1 MLPGKSLVTYNIHL
15 RYVKSMEALH
25 ERINALKPTRVM
37 LLVDKDEH
45 LIYVREFQNRHPTTE
60 VCVRVVDT
68 VDGGQPRDGA
78 WHTKPKSPGDLR
90 EYICSPED
98 FLNRWG
104 EFGKN
109 GLILNVLNEPS
120 GEEPPDVI
128 DRLVRWTLAV
138 LKLATERDIRVGVLN
153 FATGHP
159 HLYYRGDVKR
169 WEWDAHFDPILVYL
183 SKNKQHELWLHEYL
197 PSKGENSRVG
207 RVRSMVNRC
216 KSLGIE
222 IPFVSITE
230 FGWDNDIISGDGRS
244 GYKSRGITGD
254 SYAKDVCKAASEE
267 YAELL
272 NMGKLCM
279 VAVFSYGRSSSDWE
293 SFDVETDNTFHQ
305 TLQKLAPRTTAITTI
320 PVVAPPT
327 PPVIVPVTPVPPPV
341 TKPDPDQ
348 FVEIKLRV
356 KKSDLPGLNFVL
368 DLLKQISVEVA

>member
-1 MLPGKSLVTYNIHL
+1 MLLGRSLCTYNIHL

-25 ERINALKPTRVM
+25 ERINALNPARVM

-68 VDGGQPRDGA
+68 VEGGQPRDGA
-78 WHTKPKSPGDLR
+78 WHTKPKSPGDMR

-128 DRLVRWTLAV
+128 DRLERWTLQV
-138 LKLATERDIRVGVLN
+138 LKLATEREICIGVLN

-159 HLYYRGDVKR
+159 HLYYRGDTKR
-169 WEWDAHFDPILVYL
+169 WEWDARFDPILVYL
-183 SKNKQHELWLHEYL
+183 SKNPQHELWLHEYL
-197 PSKGENSRVG
+197 PNKGENTRVG

-230 FGWDNDIISGDGRS
+230 FGWDNDITSGDGRS
-244 GYKSRGITGD
+244 GYKSRGFNGAV
-254 SYAKDVCKAASEE
+254 YASDVCKAVREE
-267 YAELL
+267 YAELIEK
-272 NMGKLCM
+272 GKLCM
-279 VAVFSYGRSSSDWE
+279 VAVFSYGRSSNDWE
-293 SFDVETDNTFHQ
+293 SFDVETDYAFHVE
-305 TLQKLAPRTTAITTI
+305 LQKSAPRSASI
-320 PVVAPPT
+320 VAPP
-327 PPVIVPVTPVPPPV
+327 PIVVVSPTAVTQNPL
-341 TKPDPDQ
+341 
-348 FVEIKLRV
+348 VEQTLKF
-356 KKSDLPGLNFVL
+356 KESDKEIIDLVVA
-368 DLLKQISVEVA
+368 LLKKIGVVTA